1 MGALTVLLWA
11 CWILLIIGQIA
22 ISDAGV
28 LVLCSP
34 QEPDSLR
41 VYAGQDAK
49 QACSSIFFR
58 NVGFQKINIF
68 FS

>member
-1 MGALTVLLWA
+1 MGTLIVLLWA
-11 CWILLIIGQIA
+11 CWLLLIIGQIT

-28 LVLCSP
+28 LALYLP

-41 VYAGQDAK
+41 VYAGQSAK

-58 NVGFQKINIF
+58 VVGF
-68 FS
+68 

>member
-1 MGALTVLLWA
+1 MVGILIVLLWT
-11 CWILLIIGQIA
+11 CWLLLIIGQIA

-28 LVLCSP
+28 FVPCLL

-58 NVGFQKINIF
+58 DVGF
-68 FS
+68 